1 MNSPCSLPL
10 GADHG
15 LLRFAI
21 AAGTGKLGFHA
32 PAAAARAPNS
42 KRPAAARWAPWAPP
56 LRAATSALATGLH
69 CWSARPQTSSQL
81 CAGTADLGRRS
92 LNPTRCR
99 SAVRQTRSGGR
110 WVPGAGRCRGE
121 GTNSGQRPSLPT
133 AWRQR
138 LASKVAGQA
147 LVHLGSFITLA
158 HMPPVP
164 PAPPPPTG

>member
-56 LRAATSALATGLH
+56 LRAATSALA
-69 CWSARPQTSSQL
+69 
-81 CAGTADLGRRS
+81 AGHW
-92 LNPTRCR
+92 P
-99 SAVRQTRSGGR
+99 
-110 WVPGAGRCRGE
+110 
-121 GTNSGQRPSLPT
+121 
-133 AWRQR
+133 
-138 LASKVAGQA
+138 A
-147 LVHLGSFITLA
+147 LLVC
-158 HMPPVP
+158 
-164 PAPPPPTG
+164 PAPDLLSTVCRHR